1 MQKESPNDGAEWQLA
16 SNEQAAVLTS
26 VKGKNI
32 SSHRLLLYGKEGE
45 RVGMGP
51 PNQHRASASSRTGER
66 AACWVPL
73 SRVTDRWARSQYL
86 KVARA
91 KPVSGRIVSSPTR

>member
-32 SSHRLLLYGKEGE
+32 SSHRLLL
-45 RVGMGP
+45 
-51 PNQHRASASSRTGER
+51 
-66 AACWVPL
+66 
-73 SRVTDRWARSQYL
+73 
-86 KVARA
+86 
-91 KPVSGRIVSSPTR
+91 